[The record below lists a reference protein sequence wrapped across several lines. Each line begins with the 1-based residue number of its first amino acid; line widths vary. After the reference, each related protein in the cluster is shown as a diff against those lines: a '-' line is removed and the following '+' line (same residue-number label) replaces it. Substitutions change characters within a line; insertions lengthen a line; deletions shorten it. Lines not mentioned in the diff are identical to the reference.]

1 MIEMTKIQQD
11 IDEQISLVRHELKKD
26 LREIVESDDPILR
39 CIDRAP
45 LHDLVLLSQE
55 LCRNCL

>member
-1 MIEMTKIQQD
+1 MTKIQQD
-11 IDEQISLVRHELKKD
+11 INDQISLVRHELKED
-26 LREIVESDDPILR
+26 LCEIVESDDPILR

-55 LCRNCL
+55 LCRKCL

>member
-11 IDEQISLVRHELKKD
+11 IDEQITLVRHELKED

-39 CIDRAP
+39 WIDRAP

>member
-1 MIEMTKIQQD
+1 MNKLQQD
-11 IDEQISLVRHELKKD
+11 INDQIALIRDELKED